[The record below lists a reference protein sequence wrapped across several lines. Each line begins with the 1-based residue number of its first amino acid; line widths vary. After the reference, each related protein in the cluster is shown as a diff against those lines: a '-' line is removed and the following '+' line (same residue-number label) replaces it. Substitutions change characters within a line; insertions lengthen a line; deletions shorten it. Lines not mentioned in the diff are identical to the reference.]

1 MKRNIKVV
9 QINGFRGLL
18 LAIFIVSCLIA
29 GFIAF
34 PALLTMH
41 SWNYLS
47 VKTSSFP
54 AINLIEGLLL
64 WGIIAFSAIL
74 INKRKFI
81 VSFNS
86 QQELSEEELKKVV
99 NKIKAQGISP
109 VSPMISKDITT
120 NQEEKTEVTSEQNK
134 G

>member
-29 GFIAF
+29 GFVAF

-47 VKTSSFP
+47 VRTASFP
-54 AINLIEGLLL
+54 PINMIEGLLL
-64 WGIIAFSAIL
+64 WGIIALTSII

-109 VSPMISKDITT
+109 IISKDITANT
-120 NQEEKTEVTSEQNK
+120 EEKTEVTNEQNK